1 MAESET
7 TDKPAKDRAT
17 DDVSERDSRDA
28 NEREDG
34 DGAKASADDA
44 TPATP
49 TKPADAPEE
58 PAANKR
64 GERSTGEAS
73 EPLPWKVAAAI
84 FALALIVYGIFA
96 AERLATHSPDNH
108 FSYLA
113 DSYLHGT
120 LSVRCQPEA
129 LRARTCPPGGG
140 GNDWALYNDKWY
152 VAFPSFPAVV
162 YMPAVA
168 LFGRDFANRRLD
180 IALGALAP
188 ALLYLLLARL
198 SREKKSERTWK
209 ENVLFSLLFA
219 FGTVFF
225 FSSIQGSVWFV
236 AHVINASLVI
246 GYLWYALDAR
256 NPIAAG
262 VLLGLAIHTRANM
275 AFAAPFFAIE
285 ALRVHR
291 ANGKAPET
299 LFDYWTGADK
309 AKAIRAC
316 VEFAIPVAIAVF
328 VTRYLNYLRFEDWNE
343 TGYRYLQIG
352 WRGRIERW
360 GLFNYHYLGRNL
372 GIFLASTP
380 WFTRDFPY
388 VVVSL
393 HGLAIWVT
401 TPNFLELVRLRVK
414 GTHGYTLFLALSAGA
429 VLAVLLL
436 YQNSGWVQFGF
447 RFSNDVAPFAI
458 VLLALNGAKI
468 NRLWLAAFAIAVAV
482 NTFGAWTFE
491 RQIVLRGQRVTFYDN
506 DYTQNRYFQP
516 D

>member
-1 MAESET
+1 MATRQEPEDAQHASPPQRDET
-7 TDKPAKDRAT
+7 P
-17 DDVSERDSRDA
+17 VSS
-28 NEREDG
+28 
-34 DGAKASADDA
+34 SAPPD
-44 TPATP
+44 
-49 TKPADAPEE
+49 E
-58 PAANKR
+58 PAANDEPPRR
-64 GERSTGEAS
+64 GEPLARDARAQSAAAPAAP
-73 EPLPWKVAAAI
+73 EPPPRTVAAI
-84 FALALIVYGIFA
+84 LFAVALVVYAIFA

-120 LSVRCQPEA
+120 LEVRCTPEA

-140 GNDWALYNDKWY
+140 GNDWAYYNGRWF

-180 IALGALAP
+180 IALAALAP

-198 SREKKSERTWK
+198 SREQKSDRTWR
-209 ENVLFSLLFA
+209 ENVLFALLFA

-225 FSSIQGSVWFV
+225 FSSVQGSVWFV

-246 GYLWYALDAR
+246 GYLWFALDAR

-262 VLLGLAIHTRANM
+262 ALLALAIHTRANM
-275 AFAAPFFAIE
+275 VYAAPFFAIE

-291 ANGKAPET
+291 AAGRGAPSSLIAWWTEADLKRAVRAMA
-299 LFDYWTGADK
+299 LFA
-309 AKAIRAC
+309 
-316 VEFAIPVAIAVF
+316 VPVALALLL
-328 VTRYLNYLRFEDWNE
+328 TMYLNYARFGDPSEV
-343 TGYRYLQIG
+343 GYRYLQIG

-388 VVVSL
+388 VVISL

-401 TPNFLELVRLRVK
+401 TPHYLELLRLRAR
-414 GTHGYTLFLALSAGA
+414 GSHGYTPFLALSAAA
-429 VLAVLLL
+429 VLLVLLL

-447 RFSNDVAPFAI
+447 RFSNDVAPFFF
-458 VLLALNGAKI
+458 VLLAVNGVKI
-468 NRLWLAAFAIAVAV
+468 NRLWLAAFVVALAV
-482 NTFGAWTFE
+482 NAFGAWSFD
-491 RQIVLRGQRVTFYDN
+491 RQIMLRGQRVTFYDN

>member
-1 MAESET
+1 MAESEST
-7 TDKPAKDRAT
+7 EKPAARDAT
-17 DDVSERDSRDA
+17 SADAGGADERSSDGAAKATEREVPKASDAGEERDKA
-28 NEREDG
+28 P
-34 DGAKASADDA
+34 AK
-44 TPATP
+44 TP
-49 TKPADAPEE
+49 T
-58 PAANKR
+58 
-64 GERSTGEAS
+64 G
-73 EPLPWKVAAAI
+73 EPLPWKVALAI
-84 FALALIVYGIFA
+84 FALALVVYGIFA
-96 AERLATHSPDNH
+96 AERLTTHSPDNH

-129 LRARTCPPGGG
+129 LRARTCPPGAG
-140 GNDWALYNDKWY
+140 GNDWAFYNDKWF

-256 NPIAAG
+256 SPIAAG

-291 ANGKAPET
+291 SNGKPAQSLIE
-299 LFDYWTGADK
+299 LGTGADK
-309 AKAIRAC
+309 SKAIRAC

-328 VTRYLNYLRFEDWNE
+328 ISRYLNFLRFDDWNE

-393 HGLAIWVT
+393 HGLAVWVT
-401 TPNFLELVRLRVK
+401 TPHFLELVRLRVR
-414 GTHGYTLFLALSAGA
+414 GTHGYTLFLAASAGA
-429 VLAVLLL
+429 VLTVLLF

-447 RFSNDVAPFAI
+447 RFSNDVAAFAI
-458 VLLALNGAKI
+458 VLLALNGVRI

>member
-1 MAESET
+1 MAESEAT
-7 TDKPAKDRAT
+7 EKPAKKSAEGGAEERSSTEA
-17 DDVSERDSRDA
+17 SERKDDDSTTA
-28 NEREDG
+28 SPASG
-34 DGAKASADDA
+34 DEAPSKAKSEASEKRSASA
-44 TPATP
+44 TT
-49 TKPADAPEE
+49 E
-58 PAANKR
+58 AN
-64 GERSTGEAS
+64 

-84 FALALIVYGIFA
+84 FALALVVYGVFA
-96 AERLATHSPDNH
+96 AERLAIHSPDNH

-140 GNDWALYNDKWY
+140 GNDWALYNEKWY

-275 AFAAPFFAIE
+275 AFAAPLFAIE

-291 ANGKAPET
+291 ANGKAPES
-299 LFDYWTGADK
+299 LLDLWEGADK
-309 AKAIRAC
+309 TKAIRAC
-316 VEFAIPVAIAVF
+316 VEFAIPVAVAVF
-328 VTRYLNYLRFEDWNE
+328 LSRYLNYLRFEDWNE

-401 TPNFLELVRLRVK
+401 TPNFLELVRMRAK

-458 VLLALNGAKI
+458 VLLALNGVKI
-468 NRLWLAAFAIAVAV
+468 NRLWLIAFAIAIAV